1 MHYDVFNGD
10 ADGLC
15 ALHQLRLARPMPEAR
30 RITGVKRDSLLLARI
45 EGLQDGS
52 ITVLDISLDRNR
64 PFLQRLLEQRNEVLY
79 IDHHF
84 AGDIPASRFLTVHI
98 DPHPETCTSLLVN
111 NLLQG
116 QFAAWAVCG
125 AFGDNLHD
133 PARRLASTCS
143 LSEQQILQL
152 QEIGELLNYNS
163 YGETIEDL
171 HFSPLLLAAELAQFI
186 DPLHF
191 FAASDILSSLRRGYQ
206 EDMDFALTRKEHG
219 PSGKNRV
226 YFFPDTAW
234 ARRVSGVFANRKARE
249 KVDAAHALITENID
263 GSWRVSVRAP
273 LSDSRD
279 ADTLC
284 RRFPTGGGRA
294 GAAGINN
301 LPAEMLEGFLAAF
314 HSIYR

>member
-15 ALHQLRLARPMPEAR
+15 SLHQLRLAQPMPEAR
-30 RITGVKRDSLLLARI
+30 RITGVKRDTLLLARI

-52 ITVLDISLDRNR
+52 VTVLDISLDSNR

-84 AGDIPASRFLTVHI
+84 AGDIPVSRFLKAHI
-98 DPHPETCTSLLVN
+98 NPHPETCTSLLIDT
-111 NLLQG
+111 LLQG
-116 QFAAWAVCG
+116 RFSLWAVCG
-125 AFGDNLHD
+125 AFGDNLHR
-133 PARRLASTCS
+133 PAQRLASTCA

-171 HFSPLLLAAELAQFI
+171 HFSPLTLATELAQYT

-191 FAASDILSSLRRGYQ
+191 FAASSLLSSLRRGYQ
-206 EDMDFALTRKEHG
+206 EDMDFALSRKEHG

-226 YFFPDTAW
+226 YFFPGTAW
-234 ARRVSGVFANRKARE
+234 ARRVAGVFANRKARE
-249 KVDAAHALITENID
+249 KVEAAHALITENSD
-263 GSWRVSVRAP
+263 GSWRISVRAP
-273 LSDSRD
+273 LSDRRD

-284 RRFPTGGGRA
+284 RKFPTGGGRA

-301 LPAEMLEGFLAAF
+301 LPAEMLESFLAAF
-314 HSIYR
+314 HATYR

>member
-15 ALHQLRLARPMPEAR
+15 SLHQLRLAQPMPEAR
-30 RITGVKRDSLLLARI
+30 RITGVKRDTLLLGRI

-52 ITVLDISLDRNR
+52 VTVLDISLDSNR

-84 AGDIPASRFLTVHI
+84 AGDIPVSRFLTAHI
-98 DPHPETCTSLLVN
+98 DPHPETCTSLLVDS
-111 NLLQG
+111 LLQG
-116 QFAAWAVCG
+116 RFSLWAICG
-125 AFGDNLHD
+125 AFGDNLHR
-133 PARRLASTCS
+133 PARQLASACS

-171 HFSPLLLAAELAQFI
+171 HFSPLALASELAQFI

-191 FAASDILSSLRRGYQ
+191 FAASSLLSSLRRGYR
-206 EDMDFALTRKEHG
+206 EDMDFALSRKEHG

-226 YFFPDTAW
+226 YFLPGAAW
-234 ARRVSGVFANRKARE
+234 ARRVAGVFANRKARE
-249 KVDAAHALITENID
+249 KADAAHALITENSD
-263 GSWRVSVRAP
+263 GTWRISVRAP
-273 LSDSRD
+273 LSDSRN

-284 RRFPTGGGRA
+284 RKFPTGGGRA

-301 LPAEMLEGFLAAF
+301 LPAEMLESFLAAF
-314 HSIYR
+314 HATYR

>member
-1 MHYDVFNGD
+1 MHYDIFNGD

-15 ALHQLRLARPMPEAR
+15 SLHQLRLAQPMPEAR
-30 RITGVKRDSLLLARI
+30 RITGVKRDTLLLARI
-45 EGLQDGS
+45 GDLREGS
-52 ITVLDISLDRNR
+52 VTVLDISLDSNR
-64 PFLQRLLEQRNEVLY
+64 SSLLRLLEQRNEVLY

-84 AGDIPASRFLTVHI
+84 AEDIPVSPFLTAHI
-98 DPHPETCTSLLVN
+98 DPHPWTCTSLLVDS
-111 NLLQG
+111 LLQG
-116 QFAAWAVCG
+116 RFSLWAICG
-125 AFGDNLHD
+125 AFGDNLHR
-133 PARRLASTCS
+133 PARQLASTCS

-171 HFSPLLLAAELAQFI
+171 HFSPLALAAELAQFI

-191 FAASDILSSLRRGYQ
+191 FASSSLLSSLRHGYQ
-206 EDMDFALTRKEHG
+206 EDMDFALSRKEHG

-226 YFFPDTAW
+226 YFFPGAAW
-234 ARRVSGVFANRKARE
+234 ARRVAGIFANRKARE
-249 KVDAAHALITENID
+249 MVEAAHALITENSD

-273 LSDSRD
+273 LSDSRN

-301 LPAEMLEGFLAAF
+301 LPAEMLESFLAAF
-314 HSIYR
+314 HATYR